1 MAQLLLL
8 AGHRISP
15 PPGVGATLK
24 ERNMLVRYRMTKE
37 PVTVEPDEWLSHA
50 AHKMQAGGFR
60 RLPVVS
66 NGKLVGIVTDRD
78 ARQHHGRLEQTKIKE
93 AMTESPLI
101 IVTPATTLEE
111 AAGIMLEQQIGG
123 LPVLDE
129 GRLVGIITA
138 SDVMHA
144 FLDVMGASKGGSTRI
159 DFVLEGE
166 GTVLSRL
173 RASSPAMAGRFWA
186 SAPTAISSGKI
197 PSVIC
202 ASSTVTPTRSL
213 KRSAPAASMCWACT
227 ASVVKPL
234 NQEVFDVIGKFL
246 S

>member
-1 MAQLLLL
+1 
-8 AGHRISP
+8 
-15 PPGVGATLK
+15 
-24 ERNMLVRYRMTKE
+24 MLVRYRMTKE

-166 GTVLSRL
+166 EHGLVEASRIVARDGGKILGVGTYRDKLGENPICYLRILDGNADKIAKAL
-173 RASSPAMAGRFWA
+173 RAG
-186 SAPTAISSGKI
+186 G
-197 PSVIC
+197 
-202 ASSTVTPTRSL
+202 
-213 KRSAPAASMCWACT
+213 
-227 ASVVKPL
+227 
-234 NQEVFDVIGKFL
+234 FDVLGVHRIGGETSKPGGL
-246 S
+246 